1 MKYLSLAQI
10 QEGLQLLAPFNALF
24 GTTFLVL
31 KREKA
36 PVGRKIRFA
45 LDAANHQFLEEHYL
59 VHPKSRYFFRVLR
72 QGDPNKD
79 WNRPDYAGKGLQSV
93 NTRGTTAFLHDKNDN
108 TWGFAPNYIKA
119 LREKLPRGRKVPLFH
134 LAAWIYRDRGWD
146 DNATR
151 ALLVRRF
158 ISEYHL
164 TGDELK
170 QLFEPEVISSLTE
183 EQAFEPLPAKW
194 YQILAP
200 YSPPEDAPPEESG
213 ILQFLELEGVGPA
226 PVLRFE
232 PARRLNIITGDNGL
246 GKTFLLDI
254 AWWALTRDWAG
265 HKAVPSQQPVR
276 RPQIKFVVA
285 SGNEARPVRAT
296 FSRSAMKWELF
307 PKTLPAVSGLV
318 IYARVDGS
326 FAVWDPANIA
336 LMGQTDGGEEPV
348 TVFAREDVWSGK
360 GRQIQGL
367 IQDWVK
373 WQDRPDKY
381 DFKTFEAVLRRVSPP
396 DLGELK
402 PGEPTRVPGEI
413 GDIPTLVHPYGT
425 VPVTLESAGIKRI
438 ITLAYLIV
446 WAWQEH
452 KIQAKQTN
460 KPEERQMVVILDEA
474 EAHLHP
480 KWQRVLL
487 PALLGIAGDLSS
499 ELSMQMVV
507 ATHSPLIMASSEAV
521 FDSSQD
527 RLFHLDMSAAGVVS
541 FRQVPFELRGSA
553 DSWLTSPL
561 FDLRHPGSKE
571 AELAI
576 REAVRLQEA
585 KKVTTGQVRHVSERL
600 AQHLAAEDPFWVRW
614 VFFAEQHGVK
624 L

>member
-1 MKYLSLAQI
+1 VKYLSLAQI
-10 QEGLQLLAPFNALF
+10 HEALQLLVPFNALF

-36 PVGRKIRFA
+36 PVGGKIRFA
-45 LDAANHQFLEEHYL
+45 LDAANHEFLEEHYL

-72 QGDPNKD
+72 QGDPRKD

-108 TWGFAPNYIKA
+108 TWGFAQNYVKA
-119 LREKLPRGRKVPLFH
+119 LREKLPRGRRLPLFH
-134 LAAWIYRDRGWD
+134 LAVWIYRDRGWD
-146 DNATR
+146 DKIIRSAI
-151 ALLVRRF
+151 VQRF
-158 ISEYHL
+158 IADFHITTAEV
-164 TGDELK
+164 E
-170 QLFEPEVISSLTE
+170 QLFEKEVISSLSE
-183 EQAFEPLPAKW
+183 EQAFQPIPVKW
-194 YQILAP
+194 YQILAA
-200 YSPPEDAPPEESG
+200 YSSPEDAPPEESG

-226 PVLRFE
+226 QTLRFE
-232 PARRLNIITGDNGL
+232 PAPRLNIVTGDNGL

-254 AWWALTRDWAG
+254 AWWALTRNWAG
-265 HKAVPSQQPVR
+265 HKALPSHTSR
-276 RPQIKFVVA
+276 RPQIKFVIA
-285 SGNEARPVRAT
+285 SGNEARPVKAT
-296 FSRSAMKWELF
+296 FSRETMEWELT
-307 PKTLPAVSGLV
+307 PKTVPAVSGLV

-326 FAVWDPANIA
+326 FAVWDPANIT
-336 LMGQTDGGEEPV
+336 LMGQRNYSGDSI
-348 TVFAREDVWSGK
+348 TVFSREEVWGGK

-367 IQDWVK
+367 ITDWVK

-402 PGEPTRVPGEI
+402 PGEHMRIAGEP

-425 VPVTLESAGIKRI
+425 IPVTLESAGIKRI

-446 WAWQEH
+446 WTWQEH
-452 KIQAKQTN
+452 KIQAKQAN
-460 KPEERQMVVILDEA
+460 RAEERQMVVILDEA

-487 PALLGIAGDLSS
+487 PALLGISGDLSS
-499 ELSMQMVV
+499 ELSMQLLV

-527 RLFHLDMSAAGVVS
+527 RLFHLDMSAAGSVT

-561 FDLRHPGSKE
+561 FELRHPGSKE

-576 REAVRLQEA
+576 RDAIRLQEA
-585 KKVTTGQVRHVSERL
+585 KKVTAEQVREASKRL
-600 AQHLAAEDPFWVRW
+600 AEHLSAEDPFWVRW